1 MEGMFQFRKN
11 TAVEMQEFEE
21 NRLQQEN
28 MLQEHFQQSQLSADE
43 LMSRYQ
49 SKEAAVP
56 KRVIAEDMPVQ
67 PVDEK
72 ESKTKKKRKNKLK
85 AAARTWQEQKS
96 TEQEGIAERV
106 ERRRSL
112 TTPDAQAAA
121 LFEQVLPDTMLTP
134 AYIAEN
140 FAEVRGILDQWRE
153 HIAVFDKEGIAHD
166 SMSQEQT
173 LRLAHMKTMY
183 VRGEQAFVTALGALG
198 YRYQPGASGDQMFLE
213 NMTEKEKQQALRMN
227 MAARGDLKEI
237 GESVDAALL
246 EQLLSE
252 KRPVAELEEPGP
264 EKVYAEIERLRPLLE
279 EHPQQAEEN
288 KAVIQQMYQEIYSLM
303 ELEERN
309 QTILKAAEELK
320 ADVTISPKMKT
331 QIEERIQEETDK
343 QTILQKRAD
352 SMEAGIRYLLQGGEL
367 ELKENPSLK
376 EYLPQAFEQE
386 AKTAEEQAIEY
397 AVLYHSQQAAP
408 ENIQKPQLSDKEKAK
423 LDLQRSKEQTD
434 MLEARGVSMLRAYE
448 QGRLTEKCFT
458 EEELQSIRSLYGL
471 KDTEQLREEQL
482 LVAAKQLLEEA
493 AVLRDVARNRNEA
506 ATDTKQVVVSG
517 FQRSAQQISGI
528 AAQITG
534 IKKLGKKAKKNILK
548 PMKEAE
554 AWLGDLAEY
563 MEKPLVLSP
572 EDFFDAT
579 IMTLMSMFGYVEKS
593 LRETMSVLT
602 VAKGA
607 GDISGM
613 LSEMQMISS
622 TLNEYKER
630 IPGEAQELRAQLL
643 DTGDAAS
650 LTLCD
655 IVSRAQQI
663 KTFRIEAET
672 ENVGDGT
679 SDVFKLKDGE
689 KVFFFKEDEKLR
701 DFGDALEEN
710 LRILGNEELQ
720 NAFREKLKIYGT
732 KDKTEEVTDLTQ
744 PGCVFGFLT
753 DVQADISEAQLQECS
768 EALHVDVR
776 PYLEVQANREKWK
789 CFITALNRQSTK
801 EQVTQM
807 ADVRIDK
814 GADMTARN
822 FASERVAELL
832 GLKGLIVR
840 NHEAVIVEK
849 DGAQRKGFV
858 MEQAEGVS
866 LKALKR
872 MAKEEKYEI
881 EIEGEAQKQL
891 LNLQILDNI
900 IGQVDRHIGNYFV
913 SYEKDEEKKT
923 LFVKKVVGID
933 NDLSFGKSE
942 ELGIN
947 NTASIL
953 SKKKVKKGK
962 TEVVQYS
969 YQIGMMDKKLYE
981 GLKSVSPE
989 LLEVNLAGVIEPEYM
1004 DALKKR
1010 YEMVKKYIFEAAEK
1024 EEDFFREKR
1033 GWDVDC
1039 QRELRANT
1047 DAQTYCRQAL
1057 GTKKR

>member
-1 MEGMFQFRKN
+1 MEGMFQLRRN
-11 TAVEMQEFEE
+11 TAVEMQEFE
-21 NRLQQEN
+21 NTKLQQEN
-28 MLQEHFQQSQLSADE
+28 MTEERFLRTQMSADE
-43 LMSRYQ
+43 LMEQYQFRQTFASRQ
-49 SKEAAVP
+49 ERAA
-56 KRVIAEDMPVQ
+56 DMPQQ

-85 AAARTWQEQKS
+85 AQAKAWQEQ
-96 TEQEGIAERV
+96 QGLLERV
-106 ERRRSL
+106 EGRRSL
-112 TTPDAQAAA
+112 TTPDDQAAA
-121 LFEQVLPDTMLTP
+121 LFEQVLPAAKLTP
-134 AYIAEN
+134 AYIAEH

-166 SMSQEQT
+166 SMSREQT

-183 VRGEQAFVTALGALG
+183 VRGEQAFVSALGAMG
-198 YRYQPGASGDQMFLE
+198 YRYQPKASGDQMLLG
-213 NMTEKEKQQALRMN
+213 NMTKEEKQQALRLN
-227 MAARGDLKEI
+227 IAARDDLTQI
-237 GESVDAALL
+237 GEQAGAAVA

-252 KRPVAELEEPGP
+252 KRPVGDPADAELE
-264 EKVYAEIERLRPLLE
+264 KTYAEIERLKPLLE

-288 KAVIQQMYQEIYSLM
+288 KALLHQLYQEIYSLM
-303 ELEERN
+303 ELKERN
-309 QTILKAAEELK
+309 QSIVDAARALQ
-320 ADVTISPKMKT
+320 ADEATSESMRERMQV
-331 QIEERIQEETDK
+331 RIQTEENK
-343 QTILQKRAD
+343 LRILQKRAD
-352 SMEAGIRYLLQGGEL
+352 AMEAGIRHILTGSALDTRAHL
-367 ELKENPSLK
+367 SLK

-386 AKTAEEQAIEY
+386 AQTAKEQAVEL
-397 AVLYHSQQAAP
+397 ADRYHRQQAAT
-408 ENIQKPQLSDKEKAK
+408 ENMKNQQLSGREKAEA
-423 LDLQRSKEQTD
+423 DLQCSMTQTD
-434 MLEARGVSMLRAYE
+434 AMKERGMSMLKAYE
-448 QGRLTEKCFT
+448 QGSLTEQCFT
-458 EEELQSIRSLYGL
+458 AEELRNIRSIFGL
-471 KDTEQLREEQL
+471 SDTQALDEEQL
-482 LVAAKQLLEEA
+482 LVAAKSMLEES
-493 AVLRDVARNRNEA
+493 AVLQTAAHNRYLA
-506 ATDTKQVVVSG
+506 ATDTKQIVLRG
-517 FQRSAQQISGI
+517 FQSSARQIHTM
-528 AAQITG
+528 ADQIG
-534 IKKLGKKAKKNILK
+534 AVKKLGKKAKKNILK

-563 MEKPLVLSP
+563 MEKPLLLSP

-630 IPGEAQELRAQLL
+630 IPGEAQDLRAQLL

-689 KVFFFKEDEKLR
+689 KVFFFKEDEKLK
-701 DFGDALEEN
+701 DFGDTLEEN

-789 CFITALNRQSTK
+789 CFITALNRQSAK

-849 DGAQRKGFV
+849 DGVQRKGFV

-866 LKALKR
+866 IKALKR

-942 ELGIN
+942 VLGIN

-1033 GWDVDC
+1033 GWDIDC